1 MKSFFNI
8 LDKFINNKYF
18 ILIFTTLLVLS
29 SIISFQLKINL
40 SNIFGTFFYNE
51 YLLNY
56 NIQTKGGGVVNDLK
70 THWNYILLLK
80 EDLSNLLSLT
90 MGKDTNLI
98 NFPLHHIIFS
108 QLSFIDSI
116 NKYLISNFI
125 ICLFFPII
133 FYFSLSKRFENS
145 YKLNLILI
153 SSLIYI
159 FPAFQYSAIWGNNHI
174 TALIFFS
181 IGIYFYNVYNGDGPK
196 KIKYL
201 LISIIFLSLTCYI
214 KQFYSFFFIY
224 LIFDLYKNIN
234 FKKFFWILIFI
245 FTCALPGIFFLK
257 QNPLLFLGIKQ
268 NITNFNSAI
277 LISGSI
283 VFFYLIPF
291 IIQNILNFPGNL
303 KDKLLN
309 IYDKKFIFISVLIVF
324 LCSLNFEY
332 NSTVGGG
339 IFLKLSY
346 YIFNNQFLV
355 FPTALLGIYFLL
367 FYCEHKQSGFLLVI
381 LILITFSTGFFIF
394 QKYFELM
401 FFLIFLNL
409 FDKKKIIISI
419 KENNYV
425 MIIYFCGYYLL
436 SNYIYFRGL

>member
-1 MKSFFNI
+1 
-8 LDKFINNKYF
+8 
-18 ILIFTTLLVLS
+18 
-29 SIISFQLKINL
+29 
-40 SNIFGTFFYNE
+40 
-51 YLLNY
+51 
-56 NIQTKGGGVVNDLK
+56 
-70 THWNYILLLK
+70 
-80 EDLSNLLSLT
+80 

-355 FPTALLGIYFLL
+355 FPSSLLGIYFLL
-367 FYCEHKQSGFLLVI
+367 FFCKHKLSGFLLII
-381 LILITFSTGFFIF
+381 LILTTFSTGFFIF
-394 QKYFELM
+394 QKYFEPM
-401 FFLIFLNL
+401 FFLIFLNF
-409 FDKKKIIISI
+409 FDKDKIILSI
-419 KENNYV
+419 KKNNY
-425 MIIYFCGYYLL
+425 ILLFYFCVYYLL
-436 SNYIYFRGL
+436 SNYMYFLGL

>member
-1 MKSFFNI
+1 M
-8 LDKFINNKYF
+8 
-18 ILIFTTLLVLS
+18 
-29 SIISFQLKINL
+29 
-40 SNIFGTFFYNE
+40 
-51 YLLNY
+51 LNY
-56 NIQTKGGGVVNDLK
+56 NIQTKGGGVVSDLK

-80 EDLSNLLSLT
+80 EDLNNLFDLT

-108 QLSFIDSI
+108 QLSFVDSI
-116 NKYLISNFI
+116 NKYLLSIFI

-133 FYFSLSKRFENS
+133 FFFSLSKRFENFDKS
-145 YKLNLILI
+145 NLILI

-159 FPAFQYSAIWGNNHI
+159 FPVFQYSSIWGNNHI

-181 IGIYFYNVYNGDGPK
+181 IGIYFYNIFNSESLY

-201 LISIIFLSLTCYI
+201 LFSIIFLSIACYI
-214 KQFYSFFFIY
+214 KQFYIFFFVY
-224 LIFDLYKNIN
+224 LIFDIFKKID
-234 FKKFFWILIFI
+234 FKKFVWFLCLIIAF
-245 FTCALPGIFFLK
+245 ALPGIFFLK
-257 QNPLLFLGIKQ
+257 QNPLLFFGIKQ
-268 NITNFNSAI
+268 NVTNFNSAI
-277 LISGSI
+277 LVSGSI

-291 IIQNILNFPGNL
+291 IIQNIINYNGSL

-309 IYDKKFIFISVLIVF
+309 IYDKKFIFISILIVF
-324 LCSLNFEY
+324 ICSLNFEY

-394 QKYFELM
+394 QKYFEPM

>member
-1 MKSFFNI
+1 MITDMRSFFDI
-8 LDKFINNKYF
+8 LVKFINNKYF
-18 ILIFTTLLVLS
+18 IYSFATLLIFS

-125 ICLFFPII
+125 ICLFFPMI

-159 FPAFQYSAIWGNNHI
+159 FPVFQYSSIWGNNHI

-181 IGIYFYNVYNGDGPK
+181 IGIYFYNIFNSESLY

-201 LISIIFLSLTCYI
+201 LFSIIFLSIACYI
-214 KQFYSFFFIY
+214 KQFYIFFFVY
-224 LIFDLYKNIN
+224 LIFDI
-234 FKKFFWILIFI
+234 FKK
-245 FTCALPGIFFLK
+245 
-257 QNPLLFLGIKQ
+257 
-268 NITNFNSAI
+268 
-277 LISGSI
+277 
-283 VFFYLIPF
+283 
-291 IIQNILNFPGNL
+291 
-303 KDKLLN
+303 
-309 IYDKKFIFISVLIVF
+309 
-324 LCSLNFEY
+324 
-332 NSTVGGG
+332 
-339 IFLKLSY
+339 
-346 YIFNNQFLV
+346 
-355 FPTALLGIYFLL
+355 
-367 FYCEHKQSGFLLVI
+367 
-381 LILITFSTGFFIF
+381 LILKNLFGFF
-394 QKYFELM
+394 
-401 FFLIFLNL
+401 
-409 FDKKKIIISI
+409 
-419 KENNYV
+419 V
-425 MIIYFCGYYLL
+425 
-436 SNYIYFRGL
+436 